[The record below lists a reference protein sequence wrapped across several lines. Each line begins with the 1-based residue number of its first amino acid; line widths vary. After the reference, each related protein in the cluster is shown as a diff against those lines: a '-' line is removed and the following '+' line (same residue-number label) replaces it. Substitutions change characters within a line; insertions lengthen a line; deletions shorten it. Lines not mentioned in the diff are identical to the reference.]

1 VERRNRFLDHLIAR
15 FAERFHDFV
24 HVMRAEFGAT
34 GESMIRHKREF
45 LRDYPAISS
54 GRSLG
59 YDHTRRDDEGLW
71 NSLNVSGL
79 ELRLAR
85 LLGLPNPARRNLGE
99 IAYDVYAEVDAT
111 PGDEFRFRVR
121 KRDTGKIVLSGSTHY
136 ATPAL
141 AREEM
146 RRAIGLASVPTGY
159 ERKTTGDGRFYFNV
173 VDADGDVVARRIE
186 YFPTT
191 ERMEEAIAELV
202 EYLRAEY
209 NDEGMYVIE
218 NVLLRPEQL
227 VDGEVATTRDGM
239 FVFRLRSRD
248 SGHVVMHGSSRY
260 DTEEQA
266 ADAMRR
272 ATSLTLDATRFVHRQ
287 SSDGRHYLEP
297 YSYRVHVILPAYGR
311 RFEDMEFRRFAE
323 QVIREETPA
332 HVQPKVCWVSRDD
345 MAALER
351 LYRDWLYLRSGRE
364 SADRRRKLADFI
376 EALYRA
382 KNVYPAQRLRDC
394 DAPEGQDK
402 FLLGRTALGT
412 AP

>member
-1 VERRNRFLDHLIAR
+1 
-15 FAERFHDFV
+15 
-24 HVMRAEFGAT
+24 
-34 GESMIRHKREF
+34 
-45 LRDYPAISS
+45 
-54 GRSLG
+54 
-59 YDHTRRDDEGLW
+59 
-71 NSLNVSGL
+71 
-79 ELRLAR
+79 
-85 LLGLPNPARRNLGE
+85 
-99 IAYDVYAEVDAT
+99 
-111 PGDEFRFRVR
+111 
-121 KRDTGKIVLSGSTHY
+121 
-136 ATPAL
+136 
-141 AREEM
+141 
-146 RRAIGLASVPTGY
+146 
-159 ERKTTGDGRFYFNV
+159 
-173 VDADGDVVARRIE
+173 
-186 YFPTT
+186 
-191 ERMEEAIAELV
+191 
-202 EYLRAEY
+202 
-209 NDEGMYVIE
+209 MYVIE

-272 ATSLTLDATRFVHRQ
+272 ATSLTLDATRFAHRQ
-287 SSDGRHYLEP
+287 ASDGRHYLELVGDSGAVLAQGTERFETEDALREAIAALGEHAGDPLLPICPDPNCVDCADEDP